1 LLAFHFK
8 VPVVEADRGL
18 NKKFLWVCGVILNV
32 RTYKKFACST
42 STTGSTEAVDL

>member
-1 LLAFHFK
+1 LIL
-8 VPVVEADRGL
+8 VYVVEADRGL
-18 NKKFLWVCGVILNV
+18 NKNFLWVCGVILNV